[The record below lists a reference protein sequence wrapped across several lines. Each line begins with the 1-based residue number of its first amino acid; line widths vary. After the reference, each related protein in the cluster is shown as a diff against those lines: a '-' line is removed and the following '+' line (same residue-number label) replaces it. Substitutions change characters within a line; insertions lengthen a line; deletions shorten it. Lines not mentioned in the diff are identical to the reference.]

1 MPDKQKN
8 PEKAGSSLV
17 GLSDLCD
24 TLEILY
30 AVELLEY
37 HNMNWLAL
45 DNKKRS
51 QKKQSLI
58 RMALINL
65 SSEQCKHKIK
75 RIKNESK

>member
-1 MPDKQKN
+1 MPDKQKK
-8 PEKAGSSLV
+8 PVV

-37 HNMNWLAL
+37 HDMNWLAL

-51 QKKQSLI
+51 QKKQALI
-58 RMALINL
+58 KMTLINL